1 MNYTVH
7 LQTEARPA
15 ALERLLRVIRHRQFE
30 VRTLN
35 MEASTDNRRLT
46 VQVTVK
52 SERPIDQL
60 RNQLMKLNDILW
72 VDTAQDLPHHML
84 AETAEKRPQ

>member
-1 MNYTVH
+1 MNYMVH

-15 ALERLLRVIRHRQFE
+15 SLERLLRVIRHRQFE

-35 MEASTDNRRLT
+35 MEESADRRRLT

-60 RNQLMKLNDILW
+60 RNQLMKLNDVLW
-72 VDTAQDLPHHML
+72 VEMAQDLSHDML
-84 AETAEKRPQ
+84 PETGEKRSQ